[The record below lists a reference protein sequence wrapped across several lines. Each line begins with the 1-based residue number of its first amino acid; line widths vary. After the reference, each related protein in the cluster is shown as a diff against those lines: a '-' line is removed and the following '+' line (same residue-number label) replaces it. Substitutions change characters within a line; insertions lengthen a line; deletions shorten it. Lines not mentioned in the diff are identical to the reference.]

1 MKCTK
6 TLISLVVS
14 LAALAA
20 IVSAVIIFQE
30 ELTKFAKDCKSF
42 CTRGAKEEFEDFADV

>member
-6 TLISLVVS
+6 TLITLVAG

-20 IVSAVIIFQE
+20 IVTAVIIFQE
-30 ELTKFAKDCKSF
+30 ELTKIAKDCKDF
-42 CTRGAKEEFEDFADV
+42 CIRGAKEEFEDFADV